1 MGYSAASPMVENRE
15 DIFKI
20 HHVVLVGISGAPL
33 DAAPITK
40 DFEDV
45 GEVHIAVPIYVTWT
59 EGFFNISS
67 GEVKPTVFNGV
78 LHRIEVGG

>member
-1 MGYSAASPMVENRE
+1 MVENRK

-20 HHVVLVGISGAPL
+20 HHSVFVGITRTPL
-33 DAAPITK
+33 DAAPIAK

-45 GEVHIAVPIYVTWT
+45 GEVHISVPIYVTRT
-59 EGFFNISS
+59 KDFFNVASWDI
-67 GEVKPTVFNGV
+67 KPTVFNGV

>member
-1 MGYSAASPMVENRE
+1 MVENR
-15 DIFKI
+15 DDVFKI
-20 HHVVLVGISGAPL
+20 HHNVLVGIAGTAL
-33 DAAPITK
+33 DASPITK

-45 GEVHIAVPIYVTWT
+45 GEVHIAVPIYVTRT
-59 EGFFNISS
+59 EDFFFKITS

>member
-1 MGYSAASPMVENRE
+1 MVENRK

-20 HHVVLVGISGAPL
+20 HHGVLVGIAGTPL

-45 GEVHIAVPIYVTWT
+45 GEVHIAISIYVTWT

>member
-1 MGYSAASPMVENRE
+1 MVENRK

-20 HHVVLVGISGAPL
+20 HHSVLVGIAGTPL

-45 GEVHIAVPIYVTWT
+45 GEVHIAVLIYVTWT
-59 EGFFNISS
+59 EDFFNVASWD
-67 GEVKPTVFNGV
+67 VKPTVFNGV

>member
-1 MGYSAASPMVENRE
+1 MVENRE

-20 HHVVLVGISGAPL
+20 HHNVLVGIAGTAL
-33 DAAPITK
+33 DASPITK

-45 GEVHIAVPIYVTWT
+45 GEVHIAIPIYVTWT
-59 EGFFNISS
+59 EDFFNVASDEI
-67 GEVKPTVFNGV
+67 KPTVFNGV

>member
-1 MGYSAASPMVENRE
+1 MVENRE

-20 HHVVLVGISGAPL
+20 HQNVPVGIAGTPL
-33 DAAPITK
+33 DASPITK
-40 DFEDV
+40 DFEHV

-59 EGFFNISS
+59 EDFFNVTS
-67 GEVKPTVFNGV
+67 GEIKPTVFNGV